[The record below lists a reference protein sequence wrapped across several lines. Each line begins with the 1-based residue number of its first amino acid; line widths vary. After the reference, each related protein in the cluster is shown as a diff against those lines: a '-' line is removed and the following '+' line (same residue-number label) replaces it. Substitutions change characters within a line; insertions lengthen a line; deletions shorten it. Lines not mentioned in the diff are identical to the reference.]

1 MAVAVMARG
10 RTRQDR
16 LETAGG
22 AYLALTRRLA
32 AAAVRGDDARAR
44 RLVVAR
50 EELLAVLRARGWR
63 PSHALAAEVR
73 SLEARTML
81 ALGVDPLPV
90 RRPAWW
96 REAAAEGAA
105 LGGGAGAP

>member
-1 MAVAVMARG
+1 MMARV
-10 RTRQDR
+10 RTKRER
-16 LETAGG
+16 GEAAGG
-22 AYLALTRRLA
+22 VYLALTRRLA
-32 AAAVRGDDARAR
+32 AAAVRGDDGRAR

-50 EELLAVLRARGWR
+50 EELLAVLRTQGWR

-90 RRPAWW
+90 RHRTWW
-96 REAAAEGAA
+96 REEAEGAA
-105 LGGGAGAP
+105 LGAP